1 MSLFARPEESLS
13 VDDFLDM
20 ELNAPDE
27 EKWELLGGTL
37 WRMMA
42 GGTVAHN
49 TIVQNIASTLRNK
62 LRKAGSPCRPF
73 TENLKL
79 IQREL
84 ELVAYPDV
92 MVHCGPFG
100 PDQSSLTDPVVL
112 IEVLSPGTRTKDI
125 GEKGPLY
132 RRVPSVR
139 QILFVSQ
146 SSRELEVYSAS
157 GDIFTLARVSD
168 RTAEIEL
175 GALGVT
181 LTMDE
186 IYLELDV

>member
-13 VDDFLDM
+13 IDDFLDM
-20 ELNAPDE
+20 ELNAPDD
-27 EKWELLGGTL
+27 EKWELLGGAL

-49 TIVQNIASTLRNK
+49 TIVQNVASALRAK
-62 LRKAGSPCRPF
+62 LRAANSPGRPF
-73 TENLKL
+73 TENVKL
-79 IQREL
+79 VQREL
-84 ELVAYPDV
+84 DLAAYPDV
-92 MVHCGPFG
+92 MVHCGPYG
-100 PDQSSLTDPVVL
+100 PEQSTLTDPVVL
-112 IEVLSPGTRTKDI
+112 VEVLSPGTRAKDI

-146 SSRELEVYSAS
+146 SSREVEVYSAT
-157 GDIFTLARVSD
+157 GDVFTLARVTDPAAAIDLS
-168 RTAEIEL
+168 
-175 GALGVT
+175 ALGVS

-186 IYLELDV
+186 IYLDLDL